1 MSGRLTIK
9 DYFKPPSFSRSRE
22 EPART
27 SENELSRPSDRP
39 TTQSSDDDS
48 KSKAQSSPQGVKAYV
63 EVAVERSHNAEVKR
77 QQSSFTTQSS
87 HRIVKNGEEMV
98 IDSDDESIGS
108 MDTVDASDDLLN
120 AFLKPDSLDYSGGH
134 RSKTKPPAYKFS
146 LESLVTQT
154 VDDNEAEAGVARA
167 KAAMNDDDNDEDKE
181 IKEDKAES
189 QIGKSDLKEE
199 TLVSALG
206 NREEGTSV
214 QRLLEAI
221 RRTEA
226 LEVHKTWSFF
236 QESSAT
242 SAPEFPTWSIDPS
255 SREQFL
261 RGENT
266 HVSSCLIYALN
277 SHSAGL
283 PRTSVPI
290 RNRRLCAL
298 YGPTSR

>member
-1 MSGRLTIK
+1 M
-9 DYFKPPSFSRSRE
+9 
-22 EPART
+22 
-27 SENELSRPSDRP
+27 
-39 TTQSSDDDS
+39 
-48 KSKAQSSPQGVKAYV
+48 
-63 EVAVERSHNAEVKR
+63 ERSHNAEVKR